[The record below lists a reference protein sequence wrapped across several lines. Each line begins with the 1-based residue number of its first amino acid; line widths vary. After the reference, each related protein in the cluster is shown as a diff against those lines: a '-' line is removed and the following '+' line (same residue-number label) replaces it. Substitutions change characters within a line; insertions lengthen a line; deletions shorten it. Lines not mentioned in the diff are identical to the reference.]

1 MKQSRI
7 AELCGVSGNTIVNW
21 AKNQNM
27 PKWAE
32 TKILVEKL
40 DILVS
45 TWDNNFTLLCIDK
58 GTAVLASHIGSQ
70 SIYIIA
76 RSLSADK
83 AGITLS
89 NLLKMDLVNIVY
101 FSTTTTT
108 TTTAEAINEYNKTRQ
123 CNVPD

>member
-1 MKQSRI
+1 MRHSKI

-45 TWDNNFTLLCIDK
+45 TWDNKFTLIGIDK
-58 GTAVLASHIGSQ
+58 GTAFLASHIGSQ
-70 SIYIIA
+70 SVYVTA

-83 AGITLS
+83 ADITLNS
-89 NLLKMDLVNIVY
+89 LLKMDLVSLIH
-101 FSTTTTT
+101 FSKTTTTIT
-108 TTTAEAINEYNKTRQ
+108 EEVINEYNKTRQ

>member
-1 MKQSRI
+1 MKQNRI
-7 AELCGVSGNTIVNW
+7 AEICEVSGNTVANW

-32 TKILVEKL
+32 TRILVEKL

-45 TWDNNFTLLCIDK
+45 TWDNGFSLIGIDK
-58 GTAVLASHIGSQ
+58 GTAFLASHIGSQ
-70 SIYIIA
+70 SVYVTS

-83 AGITLS
+83 ADIHLS
-89 NLLKMDLVNIVY
+89 TLLKMDLVSITH
-101 FSTTTTT
+101 FSKTTTTIT
-108 TTTAEAINEYNKTRQ
+108 TEAIDEYNKTRQ